1 MCSIKFHLSDVAG
14 LSSQQAALAAQG
26 AALAQQVAHTTI
38 TITNHHHTITTLS
51 PTLSLSPHFHQH
63 YHQPYVFVF
72 LYHFVGAGSDDASGL
87 PCPTVPSQW
96 PADYHCLVG
105 WHQGKIP
112 SLSLSIIAFHFPSLS
127 YHNAVF
133 SFISW
138 MASILLLYLVSP
150 PSSFKSPPVFTL
162 RSYLSPFIVSP
173 LKLYLSRSF
182 PLMLYFSFSP
192 PWNFYLPLSSDAFTL
207 SSGHSSKFLIFSA
220 RQNFHASRLLQPILK
235 SNDSCHRIRGNFRK
249 CQYRWAP
256 DRCKNLE
263 NK

>member
-1 MCSIKFHLSDVAG
+1 MLQAFPASRQPLLPRGRHLPSRWHTP
-14 LSSQQAALAAQG
+14 LSPSP
-26 AALAQQVAHTTI
+26 HYHH
-38 TITNHHHTITTLS
+38 TITNTITITTLS
-51 PTLSLSPHFHQH
+51 PTLSPTIRVCLPLPFCWCREWWCKRPTLPNSSKS
-63 YHQPYVFVF
+63 V
-72 LYHFVGAGSDDASGL
+72 ASRLPL
-87 PCPTVPSQW
+87 PCRVIPRQDTITFTF
-96 PADYHCLVG
+96 YHCL
-105 WHQGKIP
+105 
-112 SLSLSIIAFHFPSLS
+112 SLSLIVLIL